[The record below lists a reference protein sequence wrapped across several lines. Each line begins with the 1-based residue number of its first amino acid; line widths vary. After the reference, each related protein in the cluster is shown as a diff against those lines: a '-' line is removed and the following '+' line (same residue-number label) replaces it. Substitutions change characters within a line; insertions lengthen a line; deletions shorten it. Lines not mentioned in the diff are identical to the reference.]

1 MARSRTWPGST
12 PKRPERFAAL
22 THLPPPRHNIPMK
35 SIALFCL
42 IGAAALAAD
51 IRLGI
56 IGTDTSH
63 VIVFT

>member
-1 MARSRTWPGST
+1 
-12 PKRPERFAAL
+12 
-22 THLPPPRHNIPMK
+22 MK

-63 VIVFT
+63 VIVFTQMFNDPRGRIMFPA